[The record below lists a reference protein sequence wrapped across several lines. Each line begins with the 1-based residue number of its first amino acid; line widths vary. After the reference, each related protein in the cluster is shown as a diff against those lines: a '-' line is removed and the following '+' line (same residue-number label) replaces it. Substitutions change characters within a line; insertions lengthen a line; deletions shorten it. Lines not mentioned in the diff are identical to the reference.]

1 MDTVPSFVFFADGK
15 EVGRYSG
22 ADRGQLMSAVLE
34 IQKRVGYKLP
44 EPPCAPRIPSLSL
57 HQL

>member
-1 MDTVPSFVFFADGK
+1 MPSFVFFADGK